1 MGRNTALLFNRPTTK
16 GLQTRRATQER
27 LVQLENMEKSIRF
40 LKTAFG
46 ANVLRQAVLIMG
58 ERISNNGIRYSHLR
72 MSLGDAS
79 WTYDEAEEF
88 WADYPKST
96 GSVEFW
102 VAGEGTSEY
111 KMSVLVFGAGN
122 ARETFVSVTGPTRV
136 DIETVFNIFEASREA
151 SKLPDEPVQSKGKIF
166 IGHGG
171 STLWQDLHHHL
182 ANQQGYEVSAYEVGA
197 RAGHGVRDILEAMLD
212 SSYMAF
218 LIMTGEDETAEEQ
231 IRPRQNVVHE
241 LGLFQGRLGF
251 PRGIAVVEEGIE
263 LFSNVYGIQ
272 QIRFSPGNLKEAYG
286 DIVATIRREFGN

>member
-1 MGRNTALLFNRPTTK
+1 
-16 GLQTRRATQER
+16 
-27 LVQLENMEKSIRF
+27 MEKSARF
-40 LKTAFG
+40 LKTVFG
-46 ANVLRQAVLIMG
+46 ADILREAVRLMD
-58 ERISNNGIRYSHLR
+58 ERNSNNGVRYKRLK
-72 MSLGDAS
+72 MSLGEATWS
-79 WTYDEAEEF
+79 YDEPEEF
-88 WADYPKST
+88 YADYPKST
-96 GSVEFW
+96 GLVQFS
-102 VAGEGTSEY
+102 AG
-111 KMSVLVFGAGN
+111 GAGGDGTPEYGLWVYVFRDGN
-122 ARETFVSVTGPTRV
+122 DRQTTVEVTGPTRA
-136 DIETVFNIFEASREA
+136 DIETVANVFEASREA
-151 SKLPDEPVQSKGKIF
+151 SKLPDDPVQSKGKIF

-182 ANQQGYEVSAYEVGA
+182 VNLQGYEVDAYEVGV
-197 RAGHGVRDILEAMLD
+197 RAGHGVRDILESMLD

-286 DIVATIRREFGN
+286 EIVATIRREFGN

>member
-1 MGRNTALLFNRPTTK
+1 MEKTVRFPRTVFGADVI
-16 GLQTRRATQER
+16 RRAVEILAER
-27 LVQLENMEKSIRF
+27 TPN
-40 LKTAFG
+40 
-46 ANVLRQAVLIMG
+46 N
-58 ERISNNGIRYSHLR
+58 RIIHWMLG
-72 MSLGDAS
+72 MSLSEAD

-88 WADYPKST
+88 WADYPQANGPVLFRVRDEDGWQYKLSLD
-96 GSVEFW
+96 VY
-102 VAGEGTSEY
+102 GEGNRRSTQ
-111 KMSVLVFGAGN
+111 VG
-122 ARETFVSVTGPTRV
+122 VTGPTRA
-136 DIETVFNIFEASREA
+136 DIGSVFNIFEASREA
-151 SKLPDEPVQSKGKIF
+151 SKLPDEPVQPKGKIF

-182 ANQQGYEVSAYEVGA
+182 VNLQGYEVEAYEVGA
-197 RAGHGVRDILEAMLD
+197 RAGHGVRDILQSMLD

-218 LIMTGEDETAEEQ
+218 LIMTGEDATAEEQ